1 MDSSSF
7 LRFRPVQPQ
16 FLADQFLNRNYQC
29 PITTSRRGLLWM
41 NIDCNVNVNLPTSV
55 GTSHAT
61 LFSNCVF
68 EQTTESKHVLNLY
81 SGRLLAFYYRSVVLS
96 VVKGEAGRIQVFRHL
111 PNLFLVS
118 FHVNAIK
125 MLGLKI
131 RFTYGPY
138 SSKILE
144 RQWIMVE
151 LSENT
156 HLTGL

>member
-1 MDSSSF
+1 MCEHSHE
-7 LRFRPVQPQ
+7 
-16 FLADQFLNRNYQC
+16 
-29 PITTSRRGLLWM
+29 RG
-41 NIDCNVNVNLPTSV
+41 NFPRYI
-55 GTSHAT
+55 
-61 LFSNCVF
+61 VF
-68 EQTTESKHVLNLY
+68 EELSFRTESKHVLNLY

-144 RQWIMVE
+144 RQ
-151 LSENT
+151 
-156 HLTGL
+156 